1 MPRPPFTLTDSQAAT
16 IAHGVRDLESQIKL
30 DPRSHRPFVKAFIA
44 LVHNATGKLFS
55 PEIYRR
61 LLDAYCPQRRPSIA
75 TIASERANA
84 GHLAMAAP
92 RDDAGHFVPQSQA
105 IDVATVRDVVA
116 DVIRHQLA
124 DVLERVEQ
132 SHNAQVEFYQ
142 FQLEQSELA
151 LKAARALSLRD
162 TAELAAL
169 RQSAQQFK
177 AEVEAAR
184 VTLEQQA
191 KTIDLMANSTDE
203 MRKFSLMSIEESRG
217 ETRLWKARCAELEL
231 RQQRDAQALDALRQA
246 NFRAASLLPA
256 SQGKP

>member
-1 MPRPPFTLTDSQAAT
+1 MTQEYSL
-16 IAHGVRDLESQIKL
+16 
-30 DPRSHRPFVKAFIA
+30 RSNRPFVKALIA

-61 LLDAYCPQRRPSIA
+61 LLDAYCPERRPSIA

-84 GHLAMAAP
+84 GYLGTAAP
-92 RDDAGHFVPQSQA
+92 RDEEDQFVPRPHP
-105 IDVATVRDVVA
+105 IDVATVRDAVA
-116 DVIRHQLA
+116 DVVRSQLA

-151 LKAARALSLRD
+151 LKAARAQCLGD

-169 RQSAQQFK
+169 RQSAQQFQ
-177 AEVEAAR
+177 AETEAAR

-191 KTIDLMANSTDE
+191 KTIDMMAISADE

-217 ETRLWKARCAELEL
+217 ETRLWKARCAELE
-231 RQQRDAQALDALRQA
+231 QQQRRDAQALDTLRQA
-246 NFRAASLLPA
+246 NFRAASLTPS